1 MKFLLYFVCTLFL
14 LSLIS
19 CNGCSCSSKKRGRK
33 ARQET
38 EENRTKEPSSMADKY
53 AKIDKACNR
62 LEVMVD
68 TVSTN
73 NLSETNLMRKEISTL
88 RIEAKDIA
96 SDYEAA
102 KISGDVQK
110 IFVEQGIDYILISN
124 LSSRIENI
132 NTKFIQKFGSSN

>member
-1 MKFLLYFVCTLFL
+1 M
-14 LSLIS
+14 LS
-19 CNGCSCSSKKRGRK
+19 CDGCSSKKRGRK

-38 EENRTKEPSSMADKY
+38 EENRTKEPSSMASKY

-62 LEVMVD
+62 LEVMLD

-73 NLSETNLMRKEISTL
+73 NLLEINLMQKEISTL
-88 RIEAKDIA
+88 RIESKDIT

-102 KISGDVQK
+102 KISGDVHK
-110 IFVEQGIDYILISN
+110 IFIDQGIDYLLISN

-132 NTKFIQKFGSSN
+132 NIRFIQKFGSNSN